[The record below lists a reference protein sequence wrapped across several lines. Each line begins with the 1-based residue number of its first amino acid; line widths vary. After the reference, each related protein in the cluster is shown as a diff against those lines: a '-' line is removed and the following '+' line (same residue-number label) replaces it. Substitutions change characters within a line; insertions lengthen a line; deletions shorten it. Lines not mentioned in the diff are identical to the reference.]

1 MFALKIRKFI
11 ILMPYLHIRWMRA
24 IYNQDKTAL
33 QIPVGDAL
41 PKLNKEKAIDIYE
54 THNQKVKRIIPPN
67 QLLEYQIG
75 MGWQPLCDFLNI
87 DHCPKESFPRTNS
100 KVAVEAQAI
109 SSIFLWYCG
118 LVLCLY
124 FFMKK
129 VMPLLTMRYQFKPR
143 NKIKL

>member
-1 MFALKIRKFI
+1 MS
-11 ILMPYLHIRWMRA
+11 YLHICIGNRWMRA
-24 IYNQDKTAL
+24 IYNQDKEAL
-33 QIPVGDAL
+33 QIPVGNAL
-41 PKLNKEKAIDIYE
+41 PKLNKEKAIEMYE
-54 THNQKVKRIIPPN
+54 AHNQKVKRIIPPN

-87 DHCPKESFPRTNS
+87 DHCPKDSFPRTNS

-109 SSIFLWYCG
+109 SSIFLLYCG

-129 VMPLLTMRYQFKPR
+129 VMPLVTMRYQLRPR